1 MAWIEPGTG
10 LDEPMEM
17 HQVRYFLAVA
27 EHLNFTRAAE
37 RLHVAQPS
45 LTRAIQKLE
54 DELGGP
60 LFCRERANTH
70 LTELGRLM
78 RPHLQMTLGAAE
90 AAKRQAQSFRKR
102 ETGQLTVGA
111 CSSIAAETGVPLL
124 ARVSAEIGELALQ
137 VEIGPADLVEEKLIA
152 GDIDAALLAH
162 VEEAAES
169 RHERFDLR
177 AVAEDMFCVA
187 FAPGHRFEASREV
200 VLEDLD
206 GEPLIVH
213 LGCRHEDA
221 IAAAM
226 KARSINRPGRPP
238 CERGRALARRLRS
251 GGPRLHPLAGKH
263 RPRQSTTVPPARRPA
278 TPVQGGSHDDGGPRS
293 LAGARRA
300 GAVGEGCGFVAAGGG
315 RGGRGGGLTASG
327 RAGLGA
333 ERHDDGAGVEAP
345 GKVRIVW
352 ASAMAPSGRIT

>member
-1 MAWIEPGTG
+1 
-10 LDEPMEM
+10 M

-60 LFCRERANTH
+60 LFRRERANTH

-124 ARVSAEIGELALQ
+124 ARISAEIGELAVQ
-137 VEIGPADLVEEKLIA
+137 VEIGPADLVEERLIA
-152 GDIDAALLAH
+152 GDIDAALLAP
-162 VEEAAES
+162 VEGAADN
-169 RHERFDLR
+169 RHPRFDLR
-177 AVAEDMFCVA
+177 AIAEDMFCVA
-187 FAPGHRFEASREV
+187 FAPGHRFEASSEV

-206 GEPLIVH
+206 GEPLIVR
-213 LGCRHEDA
+213 LGCRHEEA

-226 KARSINRPGRPP
+226 KARSINRVTRYSSGD
-238 CERGRALARRLRS
+238 ERW
-251 GGPRLHPLAGKH
+251 LAGF
-263 RPRQSTTVPPARRPA
+263 
-278 TPVQGGSHDDGGPRS
+278 VQ
-293 LAGARRA
+293 
-300 GAVGEGCGFVAAGGG
+300 
-315 RGGRGGGLTASG
+315 
-327 RAGLGA
+327 AGLGCILWPETTA
-333 ERHDDGAGVEAP
+333 RARALPFRRLADLPLRYRVVLTTMAGRCRSPALATLVRQAKGAGLARQAEAA
-345 GKVRIVW
+345 G
-352 ASAMAPSGRIT
+352 AA